1 MPEKIAEKDQ
11 SGVGTHQSDSAFLT
25 TLISG
30 VQFVKN
36 NLKTLLIIGFEI
48 NIRNKPA

>member
-11 SGVGTHQSDSAFLT
+11 SEVSTYQSGFAFLT
-25 TLISG
+25 TLMSR

-36 NLKTLLIIGFEI
+36 NLKPFLRIGFEI